1 METIKRIRKGIIS
14 WILFFAAML
23 TIFDFF
29 IKYRSD
35 MKSVIVLIKQ
45 LDFSLIGQVLQIIG
59 FAIVLVVPLILIINI
74 LILRKPKRDLA
85 DLVVP
90 FLLQK
95 DQLIDSK
102 RGFDKKVKEYFII
115 KIGLILIICGLSI
128 VIGMK
133 VYNYFGIR

>member
-90 FLLQK
+90 FLLPQ
-95 DQLIDSK
+95 DQWIDSK